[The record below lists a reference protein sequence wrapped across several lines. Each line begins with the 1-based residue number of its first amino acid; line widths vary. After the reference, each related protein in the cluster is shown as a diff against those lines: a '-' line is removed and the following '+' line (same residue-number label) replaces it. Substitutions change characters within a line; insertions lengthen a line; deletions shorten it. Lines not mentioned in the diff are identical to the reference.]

1 MICRARQNK
10 HGFSMVELLLGITI
24 LSLGILPLFF
34 LGTTS
39 TQQAYDIGRH
49 VLASEVGRAILD
61 RFRSLS
67 FQDCMSTWPY
77 YIEENHVL
85 DDPMFEELL
94 AIPGSEKM
102 IADCRK
108 NLENFTYSVA
118 ATYDVPDFPRV
129 MRLYV
134 RIKFPRTRQH
144 DSPITEVVMDTLKFR
159 EQP

>member
-1 MICRARQNK
+1 MTFRTRNNQY
-10 HGFSMVELLLGITI
+10 GFSMVELLLGITI

-34 LGTTS
+34 LGSTS

-61 RFRSLS
+61 RFRSLP

-77 YIEENHVL
+77 YTGENHVL

-94 AIPGSEKM
+94 EIPGSEKL
-102 IADCRK
+102 IADSRK
-108 NLENFTYSVA
+108 NLENFTYSVK

-129 MRLYV
+129 MRLYISI
-134 RIKFPRTRQH
+134 RFPRTRNP

-159 EQP
+159 EHP